1 MSRISRAPNTDA
13 AVVRHRTIRYDPL
26 HHSLK
31 VTMPPSRAIRLPL
44 VASFAFCAAAGAA
57 PAVGAQLAT
66 APLLPLGR
74 TQDGTLSRT
83 DPTLNEKGRFQVFR
97 LDVKVG
103 QRYAIVMRADD
114 FDSYLSVARQVNGL
128 TDYLASD
135 DDGAGNS
142 NARLKW
148 TPRVAG
154 TYYLVAQSLK
164 DDGVGNFTVR
174 LDTLPAVIIT
184 PPKMVTLGAP
194 MTGELTET
202 DPTVDDKGAYFDLYK
217 ISARKGQKLLI
228 EMASGDIDSFVGI
241 GRMTPDSL
249 LIDETDDDGGGEKNA
264 RLRYTVKEDGEYIIR
279 AQALEANSTGS
290 YTLKVSERVIR
301 PPTILSLAPN
311 TPVSGTLTDT
321 AQESDD
327 GSLYDL
333 YRIAARAGETVT
345 ITMRSTEFDSYLV
358 LGQMK
363 DGEWSQIAF
372 DDDGAGGNNARL
384 AHTFDAAGE
393 YLIRANTVGAGKTGA
408 YTIRVDRAASST
420 PRPTRRP

>member
-1 MSRISRAPNTDA
+1 M
-13 AVVRHRTIRYDPL
+13 
-26 HHSLK
+26 
-31 VTMPPSRAIRLPL
+31 
-44 VASFAFCAAAGAA
+44 
-57 PAVGAQLAT
+57 
-66 APLLPLGR
+66 
-74 TQDGTLSRT
+74 
-83 DPTLNEKGRFQVFR
+83 
-97 LDVKVG
+97 
-103 QRYAIVMRADD
+103 
-114 FDSYLSVARQVNGL
+114 
-128 TDYLASD
+128 
-135 DDGAGNS
+135 
-142 NARLKW
+142 
-148 TPRVAG
+148 AG

-184 PPKMVTLGAP
+184 PPKMVTMGAP
-194 MTGELTET
+194 LTGELTET

-228 EMASGDIDSFVGI
+228 EMASGDVDSFVGI
-241 GRMTPDSL
+241 GRMTTDSL
-249 LIDETDDDGGGEKNA
+249 VVDETDDDGGGEKNA

-290 YTLKVSERVIR
+290 YTIKVSERVIR
-301 PPTILSLAPN
+301 PPTILNLAPN
-311 TPVSGTLTDT
+311 LPVSGTLTDN
-321 AQESDD
+321 AQESED

-333 YRIAARAGETVT
+333 YRIAVRAGETAT

-420 PRPTRRP
+420 SRPARRP

>member
-1 MSRISRAPNTDA
+1 MA
-13 AVVRHRTIRYDPL
+13 
-26 HHSLK
+26 
-31 VTMPPSRAIRLPL
+31 PSRTLPLPL
-44 VASFAFCAAAGAA
+44 VAAFTLVFGAAAA
-57 PAVGAQLAT
+57 PAARAQIAT

-148 TPRVAG
+148 TPKVAG
-154 TYYLVAQSLK
+154 TYFLVAQSLK

-194 MTGELTET
+194 VTGELAET
-202 DPTVDDKGAYFDLYK
+202 DPTVDEKGAYFDLYK
-217 ISARKGQKLLI
+217 ITARKGQKLVI
-228 EMASGDIDSFVGI
+228 EMTSGDVDSFVGI
-241 GRMTPDSL
+241 GRMTTDSL
-249 LIDETDDDGGGEKNA
+249 LIDETDDDSGGEKNA

-290 YTLKVSERVIR
+290 YTIKVSERVIR
-301 PPTILSLAPN
+301 PPTILSIAAN
-311 TPVSGTLTDT
+311 TPVSGTLSET
-321 AQESDD
+321 AQEADD
-327 GSLYDL
+327 GSLFDL
-333 YRIAARAGETVT
+333 YRITVRSGESVTV
-345 ITMRSTEFDSYLV
+345 TMRSTAFDSYLV
-358 LGQMK
+358 LGQMT

-384 AHTFDAAGE
+384 EHTFDAAGE

-408 YTIRVDRAASST
+408 YTIRVDRAAAAGPRT
-420 PRPTRRP
+420 PRRP

>member
-1 MSRISRAPNTDA
+1 MAPLRPIPFPPV
-13 AVVRHRTIRYDPL
+13 AV
-26 HHSLK
+26 
-31 VTMPPSRAIRLPL
+31 
-44 VASFAFCAAAGAA
+44 FAFVVAAGTA
-57 PAVGAQLAT
+57 PAARAQLAT
-66 APLLPLGR
+66 APVLPLGR
-74 TQDGTLSRT
+74 TVDGTLSRT

-148 TPRVAG
+148 TPKVAG

-174 LDTLPAVIIT
+174 LDTLPAIVVT
-184 PPKMVTLGAP
+184 PPKMMAMGAS
-194 MTGELTET
+194 MTGDLTET
-202 DPTVDDKGAYFDLYK
+202 DPTVDEKGAYFDLYK
-217 ISARKGQKLLI
+217 ISARKGQKLVI
-228 EMASGDIDSFVGI
+228 EMASGDVDSFVGI

-279 AQALEANSTGS
+279 AQALDANSTGS
-290 YTLKVSERVIR
+290 YTIKVSERVIR
-301 PPTILSLAPN
+301 APTILSIAAN
-311 TPVSGTLTDT
+311 TPVTGTLTDN
-321 AQESDD
+321 AQEADD

-333 YRIAARAGETVT
+333 YRIAVRAGETVT

-358 LGQMK
+358 LGQMT

-408 YTIRVDRAASST
+408 YTIRVDRAAAGAPRT
-420 PRPTRRP
+420 PRRP

>member
-1 MSRISRAPNTDA
+1 MA
-13 AVVRHRTIRYDPL
+13 
-26 HHSLK
+26 
-31 VTMPPSRAIRLPL
+31 PSRTLPFPL
-44 VASFAFCAAAGAA
+44 VSAFALVVGAGVA
-57 PAVGAQLAT
+57 PAARAQLAT
-66 APLLPLGR
+66 VPLLPLGR

-97 LDVKVG
+97 LEVKVG

-148 TPRVAG
+148 TPKVAG

-174 LDTLPAVIIT
+174 LDTLPAVIVT

-194 MTGELTET
+194 MTGELAET
-202 DPTVDDKGAYFDLYK
+202 DPTVDEKGAYFDLYK
-217 ISARKGQKLLI
+217 ISTRKGQKLVI
-228 EMASGDIDSFVGI
+228 EMTSGDVDSFVGI
-241 GRMTPDSL
+241 GRMTADSL
-249 LIDETDDDGGGEKNA
+249 VIADGDTDDDGGGEKNA
-264 RLRYTVKEDGEYIIR
+264 RLRFTAKEDGEYIIR
-279 AQALEANSTGS
+279 AQALDANSTGS
-290 YTLKVSERVIR
+290 YTIKVSERVIR
-301 PPTILSLAPN
+301 PPTILNIAAN
-311 TPVSGTLTDT
+311 TTVSGTLSET
-321 AQESDD
+321 AQEGDD

-333 YRIAARAGETVT
+333 YRITVRAGEAVTV
-345 ITMRSTEFDSYLV
+345 TMRSTEFDSYLV
-358 LGQMK
+358 LGQMT

-408 YTIRVDRAASST
+408 YSIRVDRAAGAAPRT
-420 PRPTRRP
+420 PRRP